1 VARELFE
8 LSMTGGFAR
17 RLHERALGALER
29 DYPWDSLDP
38 SRYPPLLVARA
49 RLGWTENAFNEF
61 CTAAAM
67 GQLLEA
73 LVKARVPL
81 DLLSMASR
89 FPLEEVV
96 HIELCARMAMRLGGG
111 AAIAYD
117 PEDIVFALDPSLSPI
132 ERANEL
138 VVRLC
143 CVGEAFSFPMLSGA
157 LRSAA
162 HPLSRAILT
171 KIVQDEA
178 LHGKFGF
185 LYLGWIGGEL
195 RPAERDRLGRAARET
210 LDAYRPLFEGV
221 QSRVTDGITSEG
233 FRLEHVRELG
243 WMEASAY
250 RALALETIEDAV
262 RAPLARAGIRMR

>member
-1 VARELFE
+1 MPREVFE
-8 LSMTGGFAR
+8 LSMTNGFAR
-17 RLHERALGALER
+17 RLHERELGEIER

-38 SRYPPLLVARA
+38 SRYPPRLVARA
-49 RLGWTENAFNEF
+49 RVGWTENAFNEF

-73 LVKARVPL
+73 LVKARAPL

-89 FPLEEVV
+89 FPLDEII

-111 AAIAYD
+111 APIAYD
-117 PEDIVFALDPSLSPI
+117 PDDIVLDIDPSLTPL

-162 HPLSRAILT
+162 HPLSKAVLT

-178 LHGKFGF
+178 LHGRLGF
-185 LYLGWIGGEL
+185 LYLDWIKNEL
-195 RPAERDRLGRAARET
+195 SLAERDRLGKAAKAT
-210 LDAYRPLFEGV
+210 LEAYTPIWEKLGSVVKDGV
-221 QSRVTDGITSEG
+221 TSEG
-233 FRLEHVRELG
+233 FRIEHVHELG

-250 RALALETIEDAV
+250 RVLAIRTVEDAV
-262 RAPLARAGIRMR
+262 RAPLARAGIRMA